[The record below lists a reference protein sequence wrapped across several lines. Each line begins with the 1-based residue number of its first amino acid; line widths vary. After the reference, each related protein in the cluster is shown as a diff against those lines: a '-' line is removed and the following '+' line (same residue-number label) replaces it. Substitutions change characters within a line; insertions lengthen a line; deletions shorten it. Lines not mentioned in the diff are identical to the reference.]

1 MINNLKVVLF
11 DIDDTLFD
19 RRKAQKEILHLII
32 EEYDDIFTGIG
43 EEMITDAF
51 FQSDSLAEQEFNED
65 TSTDVFRKRRSLRFL
80 KTLGLSEKLAE
91 EITTMYIKSYYT
103 VGSQVR
109 DAKYVVENLA
119 EKFKLGVVSN
129 GFPDVQ
135 YQKLKTIGIRHL
147 FHCIVLSGEV
157 CIMKPAPEI
166 FWMANNSLDNKPEEC
181 LYVGD
186 SYNID
191 IIGAK
196 KARMYTCWFNPD
208 GLYHLDINTK
218 PDYEIKKLNEIL
230 QILNCV

>member
-1 MINNLKVVLF
+1 MINNLRAILF

-19 RRKAQKEILHLII
+19 RKRAQREIIHLIVKEFSNI
-32 EEYDDIFTGIG
+32 FSGIDEEN
-43 EEMITDAF
+43 ITNAF
-51 FQSDSLAEQEFNED
+51 FESDLLAIQEFNEG
-65 TSTDVFRKRRSLRFL
+65 SSAKVVRNRRSHRFL
-80 KTLGLSEKLAE
+80 KILGLDEEFAE
-91 EITTMYIKSYYT
+91 GITTMYIKSYYII
-103 VGSQVR
+103 GKQIKG
-109 DAKYVVENLA
+109 AKIVIENLA
-119 EKFKLGVVSN
+119 RKFQLGIVSN

-166 FWMANNSLDNKPEEC
+166 FWMANNSLGKEPEEC

-196 KARMYTCWFNPD
+196 KAGMHTCWFNPD
-208 GLYHLDINTK
+208 GLHHLDINTK
-218 PDYEIKKLNEIL
+218 PDYEVKKLNEIL
-230 QILNCV
+230 QILDCV